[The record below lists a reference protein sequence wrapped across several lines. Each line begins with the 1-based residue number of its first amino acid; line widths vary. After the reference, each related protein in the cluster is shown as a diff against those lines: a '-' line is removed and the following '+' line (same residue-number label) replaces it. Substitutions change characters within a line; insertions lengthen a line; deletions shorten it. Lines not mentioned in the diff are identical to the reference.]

1 MQFKGVQ
8 TLPKGQRSGSEGSEV
23 SCLEF
28 LRTPF
33 YSVFETEMRPECEEG
48 LAVNSVGEGLPRGCY
63 RRAGDKFSSV
73 FRDR

>member
-1 MQFKGVQ
+1 M
-8 TLPKGQRSGSEGSEV
+8 

-33 YSVFETEMRPECEEG
+33 YLVFETEMRPESEEG
-48 LAVNSVGEGLPRGCY
+48 LAFNSAGEGLPRGCC
-63 RRAGDKFSSV
+63 RRAGDKCSSV